1 MEKYEVQIVT
11 NRAADDAQTAL
22 RQTLFD
28 IDSKR
33 RKNSAASAIVKNT
46 KTGEVVVIDI
56 ATRQVFDRWTEAT
69 RKGRIISC

>member
-11 NRAADDAQTAL
+11 NRTAYDAQTAL

-33 RKNSAASAIVKNT
+33 RKSSSASAIVKN
-46 KTGEVVVIDI
+46 
-56 ATRQVFDRWTEAT
+56 
-69 RKGRIISC
+69 